1 MSPKPGSALLPAES
15 PVPASPLSP
24 VEASAGE
31 AASPSLPALSF
42 APGVPALEEGEG
54 KPPPLGMLGVPVD
67 PPDGLAVPLELEVEL
82 DWLLDEEL
90 LVLLEDDEEDEE
102 DELEGVDGGVGTL
115 GVVGVLALGQPDRTS
130 RAPATAVP
138 LVSPFTIALRTLDFL
153 FSSWAKII
161 A

>member
-31 AASPSLPALSF
+31 AASASLPALSF
-42 APGVPALEEGEG
+42 APGVPALAEGEG

-82 DWLLDEEL
+82 DWLPDEEL
-90 LVLLEDDEEDEE
+90 LVLLEDEDDEEDA
-102 DELEGVDGGVGTL
+102 LDGGVGTL

-138 LVSPFTIALRTLDFL
+138 LVSPFTIALRTLGFL